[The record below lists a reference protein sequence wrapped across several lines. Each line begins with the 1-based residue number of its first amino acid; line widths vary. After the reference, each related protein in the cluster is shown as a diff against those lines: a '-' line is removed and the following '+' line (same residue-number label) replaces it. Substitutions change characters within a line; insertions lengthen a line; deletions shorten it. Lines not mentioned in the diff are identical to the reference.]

1 MSFTIIPSFPLFNN
15 RYNNPHRVTFDGPNK
30 LILVN
35 YGELL
40 LDVIVDIYSD
50 WKEWVAEDKNTQFDQ
65 AMFSVGGQ
73 PLPGGKTLG
82 STIFLINGWRMR
94 TWEGDHRLELV
105 GNLFTDTGDPVFVP
119 TIGSHNIQISFSTS
133 AEVQG
138 VSTKEDIAIAVR
150 AAMSEIVN
158 LDAPVSSRASQASVE
173 ALRSTHQG
181 YGTQFFITPIGD
193 DNNDGLTVATAKATW
208 AGALAATVSGRDDI
222 ITYVNPSATPHT
234 HIENVVVDKN
244 NVHLRAT
251 SRDIVFKSD
260 DTSDTIF
267 TIGDGTGTNG
277 YSCSMRGLLIDG
289 NRGAGSNTADY
300 CVQVNG
306 KFSRLDAL
314 WLKQATLDCLRING
328 GDYHVIEDAEFEK
341 ADRHGISTF
350 DAGLPSGSPREISII
365 GRSNIYLNDG
375 DGIHLGVSGAPVLGS
390 TTRLIRVLSAELF
403 RNAGYAIHAEAEVDG
418 LTIGDNVVY
427 HDNNGGSTNPQLNI
441 LTTAVHDVA
450 ATARIEQS
458 DTIWDEPIADHLTA
472 GSTGEALGSAV
483 VDLDSVRTTVNNI
496 DTNVTTIDTNVDS
509 VLLLCQEILKY
520 DKNKTAIDSTAK
532 TLTVFDDD
540 GVTPLKVF
548 QLRDEGGTP
557 SVQEV
562 YIRDPL

>member
-1 MSFTIIPSFPLFNN
+1 MSFNIIPSFPLFYN
-15 RYNNPHRVTFDGPNK
+15 RYTNPHKVTFDGVNK
-30 LILVN
+30 LIIVN
-35 YGELL
+35 YGEML

-50 WKEWVAEDKNTQFDQ
+50 WKEWVSEDKNTQFEQ

-82 STIFLINGWRMR
+82 STVFLINGWRMR
-94 TWEGDHRLELV
+94 TWEGDHRLEIE

-119 TIGSHNIQISFSTS
+119 TIGSHNIQIGFSTS
-133 AEVQG
+133 VEVQG
-138 VSTKEDIAIAVR
+138 VSTKEEIAQAVR
-150 AAMSEIVN
+150 SAMSEITN
-158 LDAPVSSRASQASVE
+158 LDVAVSSRASQANVE
-173 ALRSTHQG
+173 ALRPTHQG
-181 YGTQFFITPIGD
+181 YGTQFFITPVGD
-193 DNNDGLTVATAKATW
+193 DNNDGLSIQTAKGTW
-208 AGALAATVSGRDDI
+208 AGALAAAVSGRDDI

-267 TIGDGTGTNG
+267 TIGDGTGLNG

-328 GDYHVIEDAEFEK
+328 GDYHVIEDAEYEK

-375 DGIHLGVSGAPVLGS
+375 DGIHLGVSAVPVLGS
-390 TTRLIRVLSAELF
+390 TTRLIRVLGAELT
-403 RNAGYAIHAEAEVDG
+403 RNGGYAIHAEAEVDG
-418 LTIGDNVVY
+418 LTIGENVVY
-427 HDNNGGSTNPQLNI
+427 HDNNGGNTNPQLNI
-441 LTTAVHDVA
+441 LTSTAFNV
-450 ATARIEQS
+450 TENAREEQS
-458 DTIWDEPIADHLTA
+458 NVIWDESIADHTTV
-472 GSTGEALGSAV
+472 GSTGETLQTAV
-483 VDLDSVRTTVNNI
+483 VDINSVRTTVNGI
-496 DTNVTTIDTNVDS
+496 DANVTTVDTTVDS
-509 VLLLCQEILKY
+509 ILLLCQELLKY

-540 GVTPLKVF
+540 GITPLKVF